1 MDTIVY
7 NTTTR
12 LSRHATVK
20 ILLGGEV
27 KEFKITNER
36 YFGFGSGGGG
46 YVNSSAGA
54 GGGSIAYGGNG
65 SSSINYTYELRE
77 IKSKSSEEIAAE
89 ESVTKAK
96 EALNAAENALKVVKE
111 SNK

>member
-12 LSRHATVK
+12 LSRYATVK
-20 ILLGGEV
+20 ILLEGEV

-36 YFGFGSGGGG
+36 YFGIGSGGSG
-46 YVNSSAGA
+46 YINSSAGA
-54 GGGSIAYGGNG
+54 SGSIAYGGNG
-65 SSSINYTYELRE
+65 SSLINYTYELRE

-89 ESVTKAK
+89 ESVVKAK
-96 EALNAAENALKVVKE
+96 EALMAAENALKVVKE
-111 SNK
+111 QSK

>member
-12 LSRHATVK
+12 LSLQATVK

-36 YFGFGSGGGG
+36 YFGFGRGGGG
-46 YVNSSAGA
+46 YINSSAGA
-54 GGGSIAYGGNG
+54 GGSIAYGGNG

-89 ESVTKAK
+89 ESVVKAK
-96 EALNAAENALKVVKE
+96 EALMAAENALKVVKE
-111 SNK
+111 QSK